1 MKCKNCGK
9 EYEHNNYAYPGF
21 CSYACYEKWARFHKE
36 PNCTCPVCGTKFYM
50 KPYRIKRVKHQ
61 VCCSKECDYKFRS
74 QWFCGKNNHQ
84 YGLLGA
90 LNSTFKHGI
99 IKSRYGYLLVLAHD
113 HPFRTCGNRVFQHRL
128 VVEQNADLF
137 DQKFFIEINGKK
149 YLKEGYVVHHK
160 NMVKTDNRVENLEIM
175 TIGEHRSL
183 HNKLKPLKHGSDG
196 RFLKIGVSKSGNIGE
211 SCDANPE
218 ISTGITNRSGAIVQ
232 RSR

>member
-36 PNCTCPVCGTKFYM
+36 PNCTCPVYGTKFYM

-61 VCCSKECDYKFRS
+61 VCCSKECDSKFRS

-137 DQKFFIEINGKK
+137 DQKFFIEINGKNI
-149 YLKEGYVVHHK
+149 LKK
-160 NMVKTDNRVENLEIM
+160 AMLCIIKTWLKQ
-175 TIGEHRSL
+175 TIE
-183 HNKLKPLKHGSDG
+183 LKTWK
-196 RFLKIGVSKSGNIGE
+196 
-211 SCDANPE
+211 
-218 ISTGITNRSGAIVQ
+218 
-232 RSR
+232 